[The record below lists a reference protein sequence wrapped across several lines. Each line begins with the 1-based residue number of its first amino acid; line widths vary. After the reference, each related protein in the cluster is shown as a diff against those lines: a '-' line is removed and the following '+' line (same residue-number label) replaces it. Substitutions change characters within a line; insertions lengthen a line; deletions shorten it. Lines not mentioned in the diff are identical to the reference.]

1 MSTTTTLLKNTA
13 TAIVHAVSHT
23 SDDVKLP
30 AYVCLEDIK
39 RRDAEN
45 ESLYSLVQLSAGEAL
60 LAHIEDVYIQSNV
73 FMNYRKKFIA
83 VKVNKPQFKDKV
95 SLRAAR
101 LDLWCEANGIV
112 IEHTRHG
119 NMVYRAKA
127 DVLDN
132 MLLVTTV

>member
-1 MSTTTTLLKNTA
+1 MQATTKLLKNTVNA
-13 TAIVHAVSHT
+13 LSTALTGTV
-23 SDDVKLP
+23 DDVKLP

-45 ESLYSLVQLSAGEAL
+45 EGLYSLAQVSAGAAL
-60 LAHIEDVYIQSNV
+60 LAHIEDVYIQSRV
-73 FMNYRKKFIA
+73 FLNYRQRFIA
-83 VKVNKPQFKDKV
+83 VKVNAPKFADKV

-127 DVLDN
+127 DVLDAIA
-132 MLLVTTV
+132 VA

>member
-1 MSTTTTLLKNTA
+1 LQ
-13 TAIVHAVSHT
+13 
-23 SDDVKLP
+23 
-30 AYVCLEDIK
+30 DIK

-45 ESLYSLVQLSAGEAL
+45 EGLYSAVQLTVGEAL

-73 FMNYRKKFIA
+73 YLNYRQRFIA
-83 VKVNKPQFKDKV
+83 VKVNAPKFADKV

-127 DVLDN
+127 DVLDAIAAQ
-132 MLLVTTV
+132 

>member
-1 MSTTTTLLKNTA
+1 MSQATKLLNNTVS
-13 TAIVHAVSHT
+13 AIVHKVSHT
-23 SDDVKLP
+23 SDEVKLP

-45 ESLYSLVQLSAGEAL
+45 AGLYSEKQIHVGEAL
-60 LAHIEDVYIQSNV
+60 LAYIDDVYIRSNV
-73 FMNYRKKFIA
+73 YLNYRQRFIA
-83 VKVNKPQFKDKV
+83 VKVNKPTFADKV

-101 LDLWCEANGIV
+101 LDMWCEENGIV

-127 DVLDN
+127 DTLDS
-132 MLLVTTV
+132 LTIA

>member
-13 TAIVHAVSHT
+13 KAIAHAATANV
-23 SDDVKLP
+23 DDVKLP

-45 ESLYSLVQLSAGEAL
+45 EGLYSLKQLAAGEAL

-101 LDLWCEANGIV
+101 LDMWCEANGIV

-127 DVLDN
+127 DVLDT
-132 MLLVTTV
+132 LTAA

>member
-1 MSTTTTLLKNTA
+1 MQNTTTKLVKNTVN
-13 TAIVHAVSHT
+13 AIVHAVNGNV
-23 SDDVKLP
+23 DDVKLP
-30 AYVCLEDIK
+30 AYVCIQDIK

-73 FMNYRKKFIA
+73 FLNYRKKFIA
-83 VKVNKPQFKDKV
+83 VKVNKPKFADKV
-95 SLRAAR
+95 SLRAAK

-127 DVLDN
+127 DVLDAI
-132 MLLVTTV
+132 TAE

>member
-1 MSTTTTLLKNTA
+1 MQNTTTKLVKNTVN
-13 TAIVHAVSHT
+13 AIVHAVTHK

-30 AYVCLEDIK
+30 AYVCLQDIK

-45 ESLYSLVQLSAGEAL
+45 ESLYSVAQLNIGEAL

-73 FMNYRKKFIA
+73 YLNYRKKFIA
-83 VKVNKPQFKDKV
+83 VKVNKPKFADKV
-95 SLRAAR
+95 SLRAAK

-127 DVLDN
+127 DVLDT
-132 MLLVTTV
+132 LTTA

>member
-1 MSTTTTLLKNTA
+1 MQNTTTKLVKNTVN
-13 TAIVHAVSHT
+13 AIVHAVTHK

-30 AYVCLEDIK
+30 AYVCLQDIK

-45 ESLYSLVQLSAGEAL
+45 EGLYSLAQLNIGEAL

-73 FMNYRKKFIA
+73 YLNYRKKFIA
-83 VKVNKPQFKDKV
+83 VKVNKPKFTDKASV
-95 SLRAAR
+95 RAAK
-101 LDLWCEANGIV
+101 LDIWCEANGIV

-127 DVLDN
+127 DVLDAI
-132 MLLVTTV
+132 TAA

>member
-1 MSTTTTLLKNTA
+1 MQTTTKLLKNTA
-13 TAIVHAVSHT
+13 NAITTALTGSV
-23 SDDVKLP
+23 DDVKLP
-30 AYVCLEDIK
+30 AYVCLQDIK

-45 ESLYSLVQLSAGEAL
+45 EGLYSAVQLTVGEAL

-73 FMNYRKKFIA
+73 YLNYRQRFIA
-83 VKVNKPQFKDKV
+83 VKVNAPKFADKV

-127 DVLDN
+127 DVLDAIAAQ
-132 MLLVTTV
+132 

>member
-1 MSTTTTLLKNTA
+1 MSTTTKLLKNTA
-13 TAIVHAVSHT
+13 KAIAHAVT
-23 SDDVKLP
+23 ANVDDVKIP
-30 AYVCLEDIK
+30 AYVCLQDIK

-45 ESLYSLVQLSAGEAL
+45 ELLYSLVQLSAGEAL

-73 FMNYRKKFIA
+73 YLNYRKKFIA
-83 VKVNKPQFKDKV
+83 VKVNKPQFRDKV
-95 SLRAAR
+95 SVRAAK

-119 NMVYRAKA
+119 NMVYRANA

-132 MLLVTTV
+132 LLLVTAE